1 MLTLNDIRRLQGP
14 DSDIEWTCTSI
25 SEELSE
31 KCRNFFTLPIL
42 LTLFFKFEVEWEGHL
57 LEMQQNATN
66 VKLRLNNRTATI
78 PVNTR
83 GYVTSSDYAQALATL
98 V

>member
-1 MLTLNDIRRLQGP
+1 MLTLTDIRKLQGP

-25 SEELSE
+25 SEELPE
-31 KCRNFFTLPIL
+31 PCRNFFTLPIL

-57 LEMQQNATN
+57 LEMQQNASN
-66 VKLRLNNRTATI
+66 VKLRLDSRTATI

-83 GYVTSSDYAQALATL
+83 GYVTFSDYAQALATL